1 MFEYYVPLRGWND
14 KIASDVYEYMLSE
27 RSAFQAPVKAA
38 LGRESQADDPFANIG
53 NMAESG
59 ILQGNRNLMKQ
70 KFLNMVLNH
79 PTSLTT
85 VKTMWYE
92 NAGSSENPKWVQ
104 SIPDISV
111 DATADEIGNAI
122 EAHESRMNEL
132 RKNGMATK
140 SINGIKLDYRAST
153 REKNEHTVVV
163 KSGGKEY
170 VIYINGNPRASQAIN
185 GLTNPDASD
194 HKMMQLIGRLNRQL
208 AANFTT
214 RNPAF
219 VLSNM
224 SRDVIFSTSAIW
236 VKEDWKYAK
245 RFDKNIVKN
254 IGAIAGLMA
263 RYKSGRLDMR
273 NSRDR
278 HFLEFLEN
286 GGETGYT
293 ALHNVNEYKKKMDRH
308 VKKSNG
314 TLGSVSSGMH
324 AIVDAVSFMNRCA
337 ENVSRF
343 TTYQTSREMG
353 RGISESIEDAKEVTV
368 NFNKKGAGG
377 LGAGTFKSL
386 FLFFNAAVQSLNNF
400 KELHGRSKSK
410 FYTSIGGFAAA
421 GILMPMINNAIIG
434 MLIGDGDDDMTDE
447 EQAEW
452 IRKRDAYDNL
462 PEWVRR
468 SNFCIWTGGE
478 RFITIPLPIELRAFY
493 GLGEMWY
500 QMGKGNMNGIDGKVD
515 VKKASV
521 DMVNQ
526 LTELLPINPLGGNGD
541 ALSVI
546 VPDAGKPL
554 YQVFANRDFFGK
566 PIYKKGD
573 YNELM
578 PAWTKAYSGTA
589 KWMVNSAEFINEVS
603 GGDKYRQGNVDLNP
617 ATIEHLFEGYLG
629 GMGKTANQLYKTIS
643 MIWDE
648 DERMWRNV
656 PVANRFVSGSDN
668 KIEFRKVNEVY
679 YQCMDEL
686 KETEQRLRGYE
697 NEAEMGIEEYAEK
710 YDFLYDSKEYE
721 RYQVM
726 KEYKSV
732 IDDMRRAIKESD
744 PEEKK
749 EIEME
754 INLMKMEMID
764 ELKDIR

>member
-1 MFEYYVPLRGWND
+1 
-14 KIASDVYEYMLSE
+14 
-27 RSAFQAPVKAA
+27 
-38 LGRESQADDPFANIG
+38 
-53 NMAESG
+53 
-59 ILQGNRNLMKQ
+59 
-70 KFLNMVLNH
+70 
-79 PTSLTT
+79 
-85 VKTMWYE
+85 
-92 NAGSSENPKWVQ
+92 
-104 SIPDISV
+104 
-111 DATADEIGNAI
+111 
-122 EAHESRMNEL
+122 
-132 RKNGMATK
+132 
-140 SINGIKLDYRAST
+140 
-153 REKNEHTVVV
+153 
-163 KSGGKEY
+163 
-170 VIYINGNPRASQAIN
+170 
-185 GLTNPDASD
+185 
-194 HKMMQLIGRLNRQL
+194 
-208 AANFTT
+208 
-214 RNPAF
+214 
-219 VLSNM
+219 
-224 SRDVIFSTSAIW
+224 
-236 VKEDWKYAK
+236 
-245 RFDKNIVKN
+245 
-254 IGAIAGLMA
+254 
-263 RYKSGRLDMR
+263 
-273 NSRDR
+273 
-278 HFLEFLEN
+278 
-286 GGETGYT
+286 
-293 ALHNVNEYKKKMDRH
+293 
-308 VKKSNG
+308 
-314 TLGSVSSGMH
+314 
-324 AIVDAVSFMNRCA
+324 
-337 ENVSRF
+337 
-343 TTYQTSREMG
+343 
-353 RGISESIEDAKEVTV
+353 
-368 NFNKKGAGG
+368 
-377 LGAGTFKSL
+377 
-386 FLFFNAAVQSLNNF
+386 
-400 KELHGRSKSK
+400 
-410 FYTSIGGFAAA
+410 
-421 GILMPMINNAIIG
+421 